1 LEKNNKEIRFFFTSD
16 KNCDEERI
24 KTTRSHEVMLTIT
37 KLRIPEIK
45 KKKQVF
51 QKFRLLKE
59 T

>member
-37 KLRIPEIK
+37 KLRIAK
-45 KKKQVF
+45 KVPPSEGN
-51 QKFRLLKE
+51 LAI
-59 T
+59 